1 MNLHERVVFNAARD
15 VWDRT
20 RQPVS
25 ANAIAEATGFDD
37 ETTQQVLL
45 ALDLKGYFADALRAT
60 TGSIQ

>member
-1 MNLHERVVFNAARD
+1 MFNAARD